1 MTITLTQAII
11 LGVICGVWK
20 SCICY
25 TIGGFNINTVIFNAV
40 FVGLVMGDMKSAMII
55 GASIQLIYLGIVAAG
70 ETSPQIHAL
79 RLMLRF
85 PLPLHRGLTQTPRSL
100 WLSPLGC

>member
-70 ETSPQIHAL
+70 GNQPTDPCLAAYVAIPIASIGA
-79 RLMLRF
+79 
-85 PLPLHRGLTQTPRSL
+85 
-100 WLSPLGC
+100 

>member
-55 GASIQLIYLGIVAAG
+55 GAFIWALLLLG